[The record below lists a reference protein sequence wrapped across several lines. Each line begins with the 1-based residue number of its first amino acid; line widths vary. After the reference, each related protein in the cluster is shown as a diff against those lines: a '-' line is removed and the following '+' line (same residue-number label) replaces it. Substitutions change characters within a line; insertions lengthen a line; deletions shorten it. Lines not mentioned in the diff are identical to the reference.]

1 MLSKYFT
8 IEVKPTIPVT
18 AVAQDLAYT
27 NGDIAF
33 DWTKFEIPRGPA
45 KLICLTYFTRG
56 KDHTNDNTDNIS
68 LLYAKTINGQ
78 APSTLGTVD
87 NSFVDNFGWQNNV
100 IGFSSVNFT
109 TNNGPNLQGA
119 LMMHGNRE
127 HDDNLVLTGEP
138 NSGSTKGLD
147 ELYIAGIYE
156 SSGTSFSTTVL
167 ARGGV
172 TADGS
177 VATLDTDAGSDD
189 NPRAEQVFA
198 PGDVIHTVAN
208 GLVGTIKSIAAFSS
222 NKQVITFESPIANDV
237 ADNAELFNINPMR
250 ILLHFEK

>member
-1 MLSKYFT
+1 MLSRYFT

-18 AVAQDLAYT
+18 AGAQNTDYGV
-27 NGDIAF
+27 GDIAF
-33 DWTKFEIPRGPA
+33 DWTRFEIPRGPA
-45 KLICLTYFTRG
+45 KLICITYIQRCE
-56 KDHTNDNTDNIS
+56 DNTNDNSSNLS

-78 APSTLGTVD
+78 APPTIGTVD
-87 NSFVDNFGWQNNV
+87 GGVVDGFGWQNNI
-100 IGFSSVNFT
+100 IGFSDIDFSE
-109 TNNGPNLQGA
+109 NNGPILQGSIN
-119 LMMHGNRE
+119 MHGNRE

-147 ELYIAGIYE
+147 ELYVAGVYK
-156 SSGTSFSTTVL
+156 SGGVNFSTTAL

-177 VATLDTDAGSDD
+177 IATLDTDNGSDGD
-189 NPRAEQVFA
+189 PNAERTFA

-208 GLVGTIKSIAAFSS
+208 GLVGTVKSIAAFGS

-237 ADNAELFNINPMR
+237 ADDAELFNINPIR

>member
-1 MLSKYFT
+1 MLSRYFT

-18 AVAQDLAYT
+18 ADAQNT
-27 NGDIAF
+27 NYSVGDIAF
-33 DWTKFEIPRGPA
+33 DWTRFEIPRGPA
-45 KLICLTYFTRG
+45 KLICLTYIIRG
-56 KDHTNDNTDNIS
+56 KDSTNDNNDNIS

-87 NSFVDNFGWQNNV
+87 NGPVDSFGWQNNI
-100 IGFSSVNFT
+100 IGFSKVSFA
-109 TNNGPNLQGA
+109 TNDGPNLQGA

-127 HDDNLVLTGEP
+127 HDDNLILTGEP

-147 ELYIAGIYE
+147 ELYIAGVYE
-156 SSGTSFSTTVL
+156 SNDTNFSTTVL

-177 VATLDTDAGSDD
+177 VITLDTDAGSDD
-189 NPRAEQVFA
+189 DPNAEEVFA

-208 GLVGTIKSIAAFSS
+208 GLVGTVKSVAAFSTDR
-222 NKQVITFESPIANDV
+222 QVITFESPIANNV
-237 ADNAELFNINPMR
+237 ADNAELFNINPIR